1 MSNYQQII
9 PLANKITKK
18 YNLCNY
24 CLGRLFS
31 KQLHL
36 SSNKLLGKK
45 LNRNSTEKCYV
56 CKNLFEHL
64 DHFLKLMLDKS
75 ADYYFK
81 TFSIG
86 SLIKPSV
93 VDRDDF
99 IRSQY
104 KLKGIDS
111 IKTDITKEMGKLY
124 SKKTKK
130 TINHLDPDVTFI
142 LNFKDELCELRSK
155 SITLSGRYIKS
166 IRGFSQKQKPCDNCS
181 GKGCRV
187 CNFHG
192 ITEYDSVEGVIS
204 KLVFQ
209 KFGGTTAKF
218 TWIGGEDKSS
228 LVLGHGRPFFVKIQ
242 NPRKRNVKL
251 SNVSIDS
258 ITINNLKSVFESPK
272 KPLKFNSVIS
282 IKISTESQID
292 SKSLKKLKNLTISP
306 VLVYEKS
313 GKRSEKKI
321 FDVKS
326 KKISKNLFT
335 LIIKAEGG
343 FPVKRFVIGDNIIPE
358 ISTILDTSCEC
369 REFDFLEIQMQA
381 KNTKQ
386 YN

>member
-1 MSNYQQII
+1 MSNYQQIVPI
-9 PLANKITKK
+9 ANKITKK
-18 YNLCNY
+18 YNLCNH

-45 LNRNSTEKCYV
+45 LNQNSTKKCYV
-56 CKNLFEHL
+56 CKNLFDNL
-64 DHFLKLMLDKS
+64 NYFLKLMLDKS
-75 ADYYFK
+75 ADYSFK
-81 TFSIG
+81 TFNIG
-86 SLIKPSV
+86 VMIKPSI

-111 IKTDITKEMGKLY
+111 VKTDITKEMGKLY

-130 TINHLDPDVTFI
+130 IIDHLDPNVTFTI
-142 LNFKDELCELRSK
+142 NFKEELCELRSK
-155 SITLSGRYIKS
+155 SITLSGRYVKS
-166 IRGFSQKQKPCDNCS
+166 ERGFSQKQKSCDNCS

-192 ITEYDSVEGVIS
+192 ISEYDSVEGVIS
-204 KLVFQ
+204 KLLFQ

-228 LVLGHGRPFFVKIQ
+228 LVLGTGRPFFVKIQ
-242 NPRKRNVKL
+242 NPHKRNVKL

-258 ITINNLKSVFESPK
+258 IKINHLKSVHESPK
-272 KPLKFNSVIS
+272 KPLKFNSIIS
-282 IKISTESQID
+282 VKISTESQID
-292 SKSLKKLKNLTISP
+292 SKSLKKLKDLTISP
-306 VLVYEKS
+306 VIVYEKS

-326 KKISKNLFT
+326 KKNSKNMLT

-343 FPVKRFVIGDNIIPE
+343 LPIKRFVIGDDITPG
-358 ISTILDTSCEC
+358 ISTILDTPCEC
-369 REFDFLEIQMQA
+369 REFDFLEIEIQ
-381 KNTKQ
+381 
-386 YN
+386 